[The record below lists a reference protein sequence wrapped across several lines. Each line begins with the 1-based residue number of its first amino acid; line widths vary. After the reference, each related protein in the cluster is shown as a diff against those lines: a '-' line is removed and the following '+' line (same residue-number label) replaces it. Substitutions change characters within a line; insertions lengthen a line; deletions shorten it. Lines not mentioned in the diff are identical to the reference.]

1 MNQLPPFELH
11 SAQAAITPKQGSI
24 SQGLRRNFGVGV
36 FNGRQQVHAVNR
48 TVCRQ
53 FCTSSGHQ
61 CGCEIKMRSRLLELL
76 PGRNLGWPLHGG
88 GHTQTA
94 FKKGEFPTAIGLV
107 HIRDT
112 DVTGCAVVAR
122 KNDQSILINAVV
134 LQCLK
139 HAAHTSI
146 DRPNHGAINSPTVVL
161 NLGQSVVVFFAG
173 LKGRVNTPVRQV
185 HEERSVFVFAN
196 GVNSFIGKVVCEVP
210 FGLKP
215 FTPVE
220 AHAKTHVGP

>member
-1 MNQLPPFELH
+1 
-11 SAQAAITPKQGSI
+11 
-24 SQGLRRNFGVGV
+24 
-36 FNGRQQVHAVNR
+36 
-48 TVCRQ
+48 
-53 FCTSSGHQ
+53 
-61 CGCEIKMRSRLLELL
+61 MRSRLLELL

-107 HIRDT
+107 HIRDA

-196 GVNSFIGKVVCEVP
+196 GVNSFIGKVVCEVS

-220 AHAKTHVGP
+220 AHAKTHVGPQKSVDGIKVLFGIDSTRIVDRQIQTTFHEQAFVKALVVGAHFWRTA